1 MYCHLLGV
9 INVLI
14 TTPLWV
20 ANTRI
25 KLQGVNLKS
34 EEMNKK
40 VQYKYTGLVGKVQRQ
55 NIH

>member
-40 VQYKYTGLVGKVQRQ
+40 VQYKYTGLVGKIR
-55 NIH
+55 